1 MTEEQADPHTTGFVD
16 VDYGASIFVEE
27 SGIPD
32 GVPAL
37 WLHGGPGGSLGSGWY
52 RSHFNLSRY
61 RLIGI
66 DQRGSGRS
74 LPNIVETRDQLD
86 EHTTQRL
93 IADIE
98 AVRVA
103 SGVERWVVSG
113 VSWGTTLALAY
124 AQEHPDRV
132 IALALVAVTT
142 TSRDEVDWIT
152 EGVGRVF
159 PEEWARFE
167 ADSGRRDGERI
178 VEAYARRLREGDAAE
193 RTDAATAWDRW
204 ESAHVSLDH
213 PERVGQLFD
222 DATVREAF
230 ATLVTHYWSHDGF
243 LTGDRA
249 VLSRMDRIA
258 HIPGALVHGRRDI
271 SGPAVTV
278 WLLHQ
283 LWPASELTIVE
294 TEGHGGTEESAVLRA
309 ALNRFAALGP

>member
-16 VDYGASIFVEE
+16 VDGGASIFVEE
-27 SGIPD
+27 SGTPD

-52 RSHFNLSRY
+52 RSHFDLPRY

-74 LPNIVETRDQLD
+74 LPNIVDARDQLD
-86 EHTTQRL
+86 GHTTQRL

-103 SGVERWVVSG
+103 SGVERWVVAG

-142 TSRDEVDWIT
+142 TGRDEVDWIT

-167 ADSGRRDGERI
+167 SDSGRREGERV
-178 VEAYARRLREGDAAE
+178 VEAYARRLREGDATD
-193 RTDAATAWDRW
+193 RTHAATAWDRW

-213 PERVGQLFD
+213 PERVGQLFA

-230 ATLVTHYWSHDGF
+230 ATLVTHCWSHDGF
-243 LTGDRA
+243 LAGDRA

-271 SGPAVTV
+271 SGPAATA
-278 WLLHQ
+278 WRLHQ

-294 TEGHGGTEESAVLRA
+294 TEGHGGVEESAVLRA
-309 ALNRFAALGP
+309 ALDRFAALGP